1 MHNKSSFVLGYHG
14 LDENIGRQIV
24 AGEISLKPSENTYDW
39 LGHGIYFWE
48 DNIARAR
55 LWAVEQSK
63 RKNTSVKSPFVIG
76 AVIDLGNCFDLLQ
89 QDNLDFLAEQY
100 KNLAD
105 DLKLENEP
113 LPQNRAW
120 TTHDFDFKKRELDCA
135 VIRYAVESAK
145 EMGVYYDS
153 VRSAFWEGE
162 ELYPNAGFKQF
173 NHIQIAV
180 INPECI
186 KGIFIPNN
194 NVN

>member
-1 MHNKSSFVLGYHG
+1 MHYKSSFILGYHG
-14 LDENIGRQIV
+14 LDETIGRQIV
-24 AGEISLKPSENTYDW
+24 AGEQSLKPSENSYDW

-55 LWAVEQSK
+55 LWAEEQSK

-100 KNLAD
+100 KNLAN

-120 TTHDFDFKKRELDCA
+120 TKHDFDFKKRELDCA

-145 EMGVYYDS
+145 EMGVHYDS
-153 VRSAFWEGE
+153 VRSAFWEGD

-180 INPECI
+180 INPDCI
-186 KGIFIPNN
+186 KGVFIPKQ
-194 NVN
+194 